1 MNYLFSNPCLST
13 LDVYFYVTVQR
24 DVDGRTWLLRI
35 WERHLKMSG
44 FSTSE
49 MFTCCCSYRMWCRF
63 KLFPIFTFSLLQML
77 CARSP
82 YFSLKNHS
90 FKEDGTI
97 YLYIC
102 LYEYSIECFI
112 SILQNN
118 KVNYTGSWNK
128 HRSNLVKIGCSVK
141 IQGEYIGNPRD
152 KSQVACMM
160 DC

>member
-1 MNYLFSNPCLST
+1 MCIFMKLCK
-13 LDVYFYVTVQR
+13 
-24 DVDGRTWLLRI
+24 RTWMGG
-35 WERHLKMSG
+35 HDCSG
-44 FSTSE
+44 FE
-49 MFTCCCSYRMWCRF
+49 KDIPRWVGLVLVRCSPVAAVIECDVGSSF
-63 KLFPIFTFSLLQML
+63 FPIFTFSLLQML

-82 YFSLKNHS
+82 YSSLKKNHS

-102 LYEYSIECFI
+102 LYEYSTECFI
-112 SILQNN
+112 SILQKN

-128 HRSNLVKIGCSVK
+128 HCRDLVKIGCSLK

>member
-1 MNYLFSNPCLST
+1 M
-13 LDVYFYVTVQR
+13 YFYETVQR

-35 WERHLKMSG
+35 RERHPKMSG

-63 KLFPIFTFSLLQML
+63 KLFPYIHIFSATNAVCKISLFLIK
-77 CARSP
+77 
-82 YFSLKNHS
+82 KNHS

-112 SILQNN
+112 SILQKN

-128 HRSNLVKIGCSVK
+128 HCRDLVKIGCSLK